1 MNDLREKINKLLD
14 ECTSEV
20 ILEKI
25 YEHIL
30 FIYLHIY
37 GKIEK

>member
-14 ECTSEV
+14 GCTSKEM
-20 ILEKI
+20 LEKI

-30 FIYLHIY
+30 FIYLHIFDR
-37 GKIEK
+37 IEK